1 MDNVLVD
8 KKILYVNASLYN
20 TICDIDVYSFPKRYS
35 NRILYYSKEP
45 KVYYAPK
52 GLIED
57 TVRAHKQPWN
67 LNTIIGSKVFISPSS
82 KISRD
87 LVRKSYT
94 ITRKK
99 DDADYIIIPYLN
111 DKLFSS
117 HYVNIIIEEI
127 SSNTVFL
134 VFINNKTHRELDK
147 DDYERVI
154 SSFLSN
160 QNIPVTDSECFYHE
174 STFKAYFVPNIKEY
188 EDILRGDNR
197 NYVFDNWLIIDADN
211 KVSVE
216 TLDLWNRMGNDISMF
231 ESCVLNSDAK
241 EYPYTMSKFINSNMN
256 FKYADW
262 NEKMKYLLK
271 SMGIYYYNEF
281 EQTRVVSPQDWNMW
295 QKWVMHCLG
304 VDEKGG
310 FTQKNVSDDLKKEIR
325 YKTAVVPTFI
335 DNPMTVHDIKSSML

>member
-8 KKILYVNASLYN
+8 KKIFYVNASLYD
-20 TICDIDVYSFPKRYS
+20 TICDIDVYGFQKKDS
-35 NRILYYSKEP
+35 NKILYYSKEP
-45 KVYYAPK
+45 RVYYAPR

-57 TVRAHKQPWN
+57 AVRANTQPWN
-67 LNTIIGSKVFISPSS
+67 LNTIQGSKVFISPNS

-111 DKLFSS
+111 NKLFSS
-117 HYVNIIIEEI
+117 RYVDIIIEEI
-127 SSNTVFL
+127 SSNTIFL
-134 VFINNKTHRELDK
+134 VSINNRTHRELNK
-147 DDYERVI
+147 NDYERVI
-154 SSFLSN
+154 SNFLSN
-160 QNIPVTDSECFYHE
+160 QNIPVTDSECFYLE
-174 STFKAYFVPNIKEY
+174 STFNVYFVPNIKEY

-216 TLDLWNRMGNDISMF
+216 TLDLWNRMGNDISMV
-231 ESCVLNSDAK
+231 ESCILNSDAK
-241 EYPYTMSKFINSNMN
+241 EYPYTMCRFLNSNMN
-256 FKYADW
+256 FKYAFW

-271 SMGIYYYNEF
+271 SMGIYSCNKF
-281 EQTRVVSPQDWNMW
+281 DPIRIISPKDWNMW
-295 QKWVMHCLG
+295 QKWIMHCLG

-310 FTQKNVSDDLKKEIR
+310 FTQKNISDDFRTEVR
-325 YKTAVVPTFI
+325 YKTAVIPTFI
-335 DNPMTVHDIKSSML
+335 DNPMTVHDIKSNML